1 MRTKKICVL
10 STAVLLGLGMPSAVA
25 LAEEP
30 ENQTEESGIPPL
42 IPVSEI
48 TLSRNTL
55 SISALNTVYKL
66 NVYVNENVSVQEL
79 IWESDHPEIV
89 SVDSSG
95 SLIAHQEGTA
105 VITVSAEDGLGAY
118 AELTVTVENLL
129 NGLHLDPS
137 GETADTYYYQDG
149 VVQDITDVKKI
160 GGIWYNLVKGK
171 VEGNT
176 VARNRNGW
184 WYIDAD
190 GQVDF
195 DYTGFAE
202 NKNGWWYC
210 RDGKVQTGLN
220 DVIRGSVNGEN
231 AWWHVVKGKVT
242 FDDTVARNRNGW
254 WRIENGK
261 VNFSCNSVEKNSN
274 GWWYIR
280 DGKVNFSYTGFAEN
294 KSGWWY
300 CRDGKVQTGL
310 NDVIRGSVNGENAW
324 WHVVKGKV
332 TFDDTVARNRNGWW
346 RIEDGKVNFSCNSVE
361 KNSNGWWYI
370 RDGKVDFSYTGVAKN
385 KNGWW
390 RIEDGKVN
398 FGYTGIAMNSNGAW
412 YIVDGKVNFDYTGT
426 VTWNGLQYKV
436 VEGKV
441 PGYIDFI
448 RKYNGTRYVW
458 GGTTPAGWD
467 CSGFTQ
473 WALKSMGVS
482 IPRLAEQQAA
492 AGKSVNVRNRS
503 QWKPGDI
510 LVYSSGGAPNH
521 VALYLGNNQLMHAL
535 SSKYDTL
542 IQDVD
547 YYETWDSKNTLTG
560 VRRYF

>member
-171 VEGNT
+171 VEGST
-176 VARNRNGW
+176 
-184 WYIDAD
+184 
-190 GQVDF
+190 
-195 DYTGFAE
+195 
-202 NKNGWWYC
+202 
-210 RDGKVQTGLN
+210 
-220 DVIRGSVNGEN
+220 
-231 AWWHVVKGKVT
+231 
-242 FDDTVARNRNGW
+242 
-254 WRIENGK
+254 
-261 VNFSCNSVEKNSN
+261 
-274 GWWYIR
+274 
-280 DGKVNFSYTGFAEN
+280 
-294 KSGWWY
+294 
-300 CRDGKVQTGL
+300 
-310 NDVIRGSVNGENAW
+310 
-324 WHVVKGKV
+324 
-332 TFDDTVARNRNGWW
+332 
-346 RIEDGKVNFSCNSVE
+346 
-361 KNSNGWWYI
+361 
-370 RDGKVDFSYTGVAKN
+370 VAKN

-390 RIEDGKVN
+390 YID
-398 FGYTGIAMNSNGAW
+398 ANGQ
-412 YIVDGKVNFDYTGT
+412 VDFDYTVLPKTKMAGGT
-426 VTWNGLQYKV
+426 VKTAKFSSDLQ
-436 VEGKV
+436 
-441 PGYIDFI
+441 
-448 RKYNGTRYVW
+448 T
-458 GGTTPAGWD
+458 
-467 CSGFTQ
+467 
-473 WALKSMGVS
+473 
-482 IPRLAEQQAA
+482 
-492 AGKSVNVRNRS
+492 
-503 QWKPGDI
+503 
-510 LVYSSGGAPNH
+510 
-521 VALYLGNNQLMHAL
+521 
-535 SSKYDTL
+535 
-542 IQDVD
+542 
-547 YYETWDSKNTLTG
+547 
-560 VRRYF
+560 

>member
-1 MRTKKICVL
+1 MRAKKICVL

-30 ENQTEESGIPPL
+30 ENQTEERK

-55 SISALNTVYKL
+55 SISALNTLYKPNVSVY
-66 NVYVNENVSVQEL
+66 ENASVQEL

-105 VITVSAEDGLGAY
+105 VITVSAEDGQGVY

-129 NGLHLDPS
+129 NGLHPDPS

-160 GGIWYNLVKGK
+160 GGIWYNLVNGK

-190 GQVDF
+190 GKVDF

-220 DVIRGSVNGEN
+220 DVIKGSVNGEN

-242 FDDTVARNRNGW
+242 FDDTVARNKNGW

-261 VNFSCNSVEKNSN
+261 VNFSCNSVEKKFQRLVVYP
-274 GWWYIR
+274 GR
-280 DGKVNFSYTGFAEN
+280 
-294 KSGWWY
+294 KS
-300 CRDGKVQTGL
+300 
-310 NDVIRGSVNGENAW
+310 
-324 WHVVKGKV
+324 
-332 TFDDTVARNRNGWW
+332 
-346 RIEDGKVNFSCNSVE
+346 
-361 KNSNGWWYI
+361 
-370 RDGKVDFSYTGVAKN
+370 
-385 KNGWW
+385 
-390 RIEDGKVN
+390 
-398 FGYTGIAMNSNGAW
+398 
-412 YIVDGKVNFDYTGT
+412 
-426 VTWNGLQYKV
+426 
-436 VEGKV
+436 
-441 PGYIDFI
+441 
-448 RKYNGTRYVW
+448 
-458 GGTTPAGWD
+458 
-467 CSGFTQ
+467 
-473 WALKSMGVS
+473 
-482 IPRLAEQQAA
+482 
-492 AGKSVNVRNRS
+492 
-503 QWKPGDI
+503 
-510 LVYSSGGAPNH
+510 
-521 VALYLGNNQLMHAL
+521 
-535 SSKYDTL
+535 
-542 IQDVD
+542 
-547 YYETWDSKNTLTG
+547 
-560 VRRYF
+560 

>member
-254 WRIENGK
+254 WRIE
-261 VNFSCNSVEKNSN
+261 
-274 GWWYIR
+274 
-280 DGKVNFSYTGFAEN
+280 
-294 KSGWWY
+294 
-300 CRDGKVQTGL
+300 
-310 NDVIRGSVNGENAW
+310 
-324 WHVVKGKV
+324 
-332 TFDDTVARNRNGWW
+332 
-346 RIEDGKVNFSCNSVE
+346 DGKVNFSCNSVE

-535 SSKYDTL
+535 NSKYDTL

-547 YYETWDSKNTLTG
+547 YYETWDSKTTLTG